1 MTTETWTKVLKGS
14 SAGLCGSTL
23 QSSRRGR
30 EAANPDQALEQ
41 IGLRIAAL
49 VVAEDER
56 QRACGEKGAECPLH
70 RRPGAEM
77 RGAPADPE
85 PGNRA
90 EPAAEH
96 AGEDIE
102 RPVHADPGPRQ
113 RHQRGHAD
121 D

>member
-1 MTTETWTKVLKGS
+1 MTTETWTKVFKGS

-41 IGLRIAAL
+41 VGLRIAAL
-49 VVAEDER
+49 VVPDHEHHGARGEESC
-56 QRACGEKGAECPLH
+56 QRPLH
-70 RRPGAEM
+70 RRTGAEM

-85 PGNRA
+85 PGNGA
-90 EPAAEH
+90 KPAAEH

-102 RPVHADPGPRQ
+102 RPVHAD
-113 RHQRGHAD
+113 
-121 D
+121 